1 MVRLFHRHYAPAFW
15 NRDALEGPCKG
26 LTLRE
31 WEVGVIL
38 CSLPP
43 AIRQALLAWL
53 VAPTDGRWPAPS
65 AAGACGC
72 RAPALSASPRA
83 PAPESFSRQRAA
95 FAPGE
100 LRQPVRPLPT
110 LLFDEVKAIR
120 QTLDMSLDA
129 LDGITREMLLVAHGT
144 RLRQVSAALG
154 ERCALGEIEALLR
167 LTRREQPRVPA
178 FLRTRWG
185 GRWGAY
191 FAGAGG

>member
-38 CSLPP
+38 CSLPLP
-43 AIRQALLAWL
+43 IRQALLAWL
-53 VAPTDGRWPAPS
+53 VAPTDRRWP
-65 AAGACGC
+65 
-72 RAPALSASPRA
+72 R
-83 PAPESFSRQRAA
+83 PEGFSRQRAS

-100 LRQPVRPLPT
+100 LRQPLRPLPT

-144 RLRQVSAALG
+144 RLRQLSAALG
-154 ERCALGEIEALLR
+154 ERPALGEIEALLR
-167 LTRREQPRVPA
+167 LTRREPPRLPA
-178 FLRTRWG
+178 FLSTRWG

-191 FAGAGG
+191 FAGAQRAGG